1 MTAIFTDFD
10 SSMAEKIVVDSVN
23 NTVDVTFRKTSDT
36 YRFSLSEAEVSD
48 IVSIATARS
57 KGKLLHQLL
66 DIRNGVRVEET
77 TASTP
82 ASNVAVPK
90 VGKKPARTTAS
101 AKVAKPV
108 AKPTA
113 KVKPTTQVGK
123 NTNRVARNVTI

>member
-23 NTVDVTFRKTSDT
+23 NTVDVTFRNSGAT
-36 YRFSLSEAEVSD
+36 YRYSLTEAEVSD

-66 DIRNGVRVEET
+66 DIRNGVLVAQD
-77 TASTP
+77 TAT
-82 ASNVAVPK
+82 ASNVAIPNL
-90 VGKKPARTTAS
+90 GKKPAQTTVS
-101 AKVAKPV
+101 TKVAKPV

-113 KVKPTTQVGK
+113 KVKPATKVS
-123 NTNRVARNVTI
+123 TNRLVRNVTI

>member
-23 NTVDVTFRKTSDT
+23 NTVDVTFRNSGAT
-36 YRFSLSEAEVSD
+36 YRFSLTEAEVSD

-66 DIRNGVRVEET
+66 NIRDGVRVSEAEVS
-77 TASTP
+77 ST

-90 VGKKPARTTAS
+90 VGKKPTRTTAS
-101 AKVAKPV
+101 AKV

-113 KVKPTTQVGK
+113 KVKPTTQVS
-123 NTNRVARNVTI
+123 TNRLVRNVTI

>member
-23 NTVDVTFRKTSDT
+23 NTVDVTFRNSGAT
-36 YRFSLSEAEVSD
+36 YRFSLTEAEVSD

-66 DIRNGVRVEET
+66 NIQEGVLVAQD
-77 TASTP
+77 TAT
-82 ASNVAVPK
+82 ASNVAIPNL
-90 VGKKPARTTAS
+90 GKKPARTTAS

-113 KVKPTTQVGK
+113 KVKPTTQVS
-123 NTNRVARNVTI
+123 TNRLVRNVTI

>member
-23 NTVDVTFRKTSDT
+23 NTVDVTFRNSGAT
-36 YRFSLSEAEVSD
+36 YRFSLTEAEVSD

-66 DIRNGVRVEET
+66 DIRNGGVLVAQDTATALNVAIPNLGKKPAQT
-77 TASTP
+77 TAST
-82 ASNVAVPK
+82 
-90 VGKKPARTTAS
+90 
-101 AKVAKPV
+101 KVAKPV

-113 KVKPTTQVGK
+113 KVKPASKVS
-123 NTNRVARNVTI
+123 TNRLVRNVTI

>member
-23 NTVDVTFRKTSDT
+23 NTVDVTFRNSGAT
-36 YRFSLSEAEVSD
+36 YRFSLTEAEVSD

-66 DIRNGVRVEET
+66 DIRNGVLVAQD
-77 TASTP
+77 TAT
-82 ASNVAVPK
+82 ASNVAIPNL
-90 VGKKPARTTAS
+90 GKKPAQTTVS
-101 AKVAKPV
+101 TKVAKPV

-113 KVKPTTQVGK
+113 KVKPATKVS
-123 NTNRVARNVTI
+123 TNRLVRNVTI

>member
-36 YRFSLSEAEVSD
+36 YRFSLTEAEVSD

-66 DIRNGVRVEET
+66 DIRNGVRVAET
-77 TASTP
+77 STSTP

-90 VGKKPARTTAS
+90 VGKKPTRTTAS
-101 AKVAKPV
+101 AKV

>member
-23 NTVDVTFRKTSDT
+23 NTVDVTFRNSGAT
-36 YRFSLSEAEVSD
+36 YRFSLTEAEVSD

-66 DIRNGVRVEET
+66 NIRDGVLVAQD
-77 TASTP
+77 TAT
-82 ASNVAVPK
+82 ASNVAIPNLS
-90 VGKKPARTTAS
+90 KKPARTTAS
-101 AKVAKPV
+101 TKVAKPV

-113 KVKPTTQVGK
+113 KVKPATQVS
-123 NTNRVARNVTI
+123 TNRLVRNVTI

>member
-23 NTVDVTFRKTSDT
+23 NTVDVTFRNSGAT
-36 YRFSLSEAEVSD
+36 YRFSLTEAEVSD

-66 DIRNGVRVEET
+66 DIRNGVLVAQDTATASNVAIPNLGKKPAQT
-77 TASTP
+77 TAST
-82 ASNVAVPK
+82 
-90 VGKKPARTTAS
+90 
-101 AKVAKPV
+101 KVAKSV

-113 KVKPTTQVGK
+113 KVKPATKVS
-123 NTNRVARNVTI
+123 TNRLVRNVTI

>member
-23 NTVDVTFRKTSDT
+23 NTVDVTFRNSGAT
-36 YRFSLSEAEVSD
+36 YRFSLTEAEVSD

-66 DIRNGVRVEET
+66 NIRDGVLVAQDTATASNVAIPNLGKKPAQT
-77 TASTP
+77 TAST
-82 ASNVAVPK
+82 K
-90 VGKKPARTTAS
+90 G
-101 AKVAKPV
+101 AKPV

-113 KVKPTTQVGK
+113 KVKPATKVS
-123 NTNRVARNVTI
+123 TNRLVRNVTI

>member
-23 NTVDVTFRKTSDT
+23 NTVDVTFRKTGDT
-36 YRFSLSEAEVSD
+36 YRFSLTEAEVSD

-66 DIRNGVRVEET
+66 DIRNGVRVAET
-77 TASTP
+77 ST

-90 VGKKPARTTAS
+90 VGKKPTRTTAS
-101 AKVAKPV
+101 AKV

-113 KVKPTTQVGK
+113 KVKPTTQVAK

>member
-23 NTVDVTFRKTSDT
+23 NTVDVTFRKTGDT
-36 YRFSLSEAEVSD
+36 YRFSLTEAEVSD

-66 DIRNGVRVEET
+66 DIRNGVRVAET
-77 TASTP
+77 STST

-90 VGKKPARTTAS
+90 VGKKPAQTTAS
-101 AKVAKPV
+101 AKV

-113 KVKPTTQVGK
+113 KVKPTTQVAK

>member
-23 NTVDVTFRKTSDT
+23 NTVDVTFRKTGDT
-36 YRFSLSEAEVSD
+36 YRFSLTEAEVSD

-66 DIRNGVRVEET
+66 DIRNGVRVAET
-77 TASTP
+77 STSTP

-101 AKVAKPV
+101 AKVAKP
-108 AKPTA
+108 TA
-113 KVKPTTQVGK
+113 KVKPTTQVAK

>member
-23 NTVDVTFRKTSDT
+23 NTVDVTFRNSGAT
-36 YRFSLSEAEVSD
+36 YRFSLTEAEVSD

-66 DIRNGVRVEET
+66 NIRDGGVLVAQDATASNVAIPNLGKKPAQT
-77 TASTP
+77 TAST
-82 ASNVAVPK
+82 
-90 VGKKPARTTAS
+90 
-101 AKVAKPV
+101 KVAKPV

-113 KVKPTTQVGK
+113 KVKPATKVS
-123 NTNRVARNVTI
+123 TNRLVRNVTI

>member
-23 NTVDVTFRKTSDT
+23 NTVHVTFRKTGDT
-36 YRFSLSEAEVSD
+36 YRFSLTEAEVSD

-66 DIRNGVRVEET
+66 DIRNGVRVAET
-77 TASTP
+77 ST

-90 VGKKPARTTAS
+90 VGMKPARTTAS
-101 AKVAKPV
+101 TKV

-113 KVKPTTQVGK
+113 KVKPTTQVAK

>member
-23 NTVDVTFRKTSDT
+23 NTVDVTFRKTGDT
-36 YRFSLSEAEVSD
+36 YRFSLTEAEVSD

-66 DIRNGVRVEET
+66 DIRNGVRVAET
-77 TASTP
+77 STST

-90 VGKKPARTTAS
+90 VGKKPTRTTAS
-101 AKVAKPV
+101 AKV

-113 KVKPTTQVGK
+113 KVKPTTQVAK

>member
-23 NTVDVTFRKTSDT
+23 NTVDVTFRNSGAT
-36 YRFSLSEAEVSD
+36 YRFSLTEAEVSD

-66 DIRNGVRVEET
+66 DIRNGVRVAET
-77 TASTP
+77 STST

-90 VGKKPARTTAS
+90 VGKKPTRTTAS
-101 AKVAKPV
+101 AKV

-113 KVKPTTQVGK
+113 KVKPTTQVAK

>member
-23 NTVDVTFRKTSDT
+23 NTVDVTFRNSGAT
-36 YRFSLSEAEVSD
+36 YRFSLTEAEVSD

-66 DIRNGVRVEET
+66 DIRNGVLVAQDTATASNVAIPNLGKKPAQT
-77 TASTP
+77 TAST
-82 ASNVAVPK
+82 
-90 VGKKPARTTAS
+90 
-101 AKVAKPV
+101 KVAKPV

-113 KVKPTTQVGK
+113 KVKPATQVS
-123 NTNRVARNVTI
+123 TNRLVRNVTI

>member
-23 NTVDVTFRKTSDT
+23 NTVDVTFRNSGAT
-36 YRFSLSEAEVSD
+36 YRFSLTEAEVSD

-66 DIRNGVRVEET
+66 DIRNGVLVAQDTATASNVAIPNLGKKPAQT
-77 TASTP
+77 TAST
-82 ASNVAVPK
+82 
-90 VGKKPARTTAS
+90 
-101 AKVAKPV
+101 KVAKPV

-113 KVKPTTQVGK
+113 KVKPTTQVS
-123 NTNRVARNVTI
+123 TNRLVRNVTI

>member
-23 NTVDVTFRKTSDT
+23 NTVDVTFRKTGDT
-36 YRFSLSEAEVSD
+36 YRFSLTEAEVSD

-66 DIRNGVRVEET
+66 DIRNGVRVAET
-77 TASTP
+77 STST

-90 VGKKPARTTAS
+90 VGKKPTQTTAS
-101 AKVAKPV
+101 AKV

-113 KVKPTTQVGK
+113 KVKPTTQVAK

>member
-23 NTVDVTFRKTSDT
+23 NTVDVTFRNSGAT
-36 YRFSLSEAEVSD
+36 YRFSLTEAEVSD

-66 DIRNGVRVEET
+66 NIRNGVLVAQDTATASNVAIPNLGKKPAQT
-77 TASTP
+77 TAST
-82 ASNVAVPK
+82 
-90 VGKKPARTTAS
+90 
-101 AKVAKPV
+101 KVAKPV

-113 KVKPTTQVGK
+113 KVKPATKVS
-123 NTNRVARNVTI
+123 TNRVVRNVTI

>member
-36 YRFSLSEAEVSD
+36 YRFSLTEAEVSD
-48 IVSIATARS
+48 IVSITTARS

-66 DIRNGVRVEET
+66 DIRNGVRVAET
-77 TASTP
+77 STST

-90 VGKKPARTTAS
+90 VGKKPTRTTAS
-101 AKVAKPV
+101 AKV

-113 KVKPTTQVGK
+113 KVKPTTQVAK

>member
-36 YRFSLSEAEVSD
+36 YRFSLTEAEVSD

-66 DIRNGVRVEET
+66 DIRNGVRVAET
-77 TASTP
+77 STST

-101 AKVAKPV
+101 AKVAKP
-108 AKPTA
+108 TA
-113 KVKPTTQVGK
+113 KVKPTTQVAK

>member
-1 MTAIFTDFD
+1 MTAVFTDFD
-10 SSMAEKIVVDSVN
+10 STMAERIVVDSAN
-23 NTVDVTFRKTSDT
+23 GTVDVTFRNSGST
-36 YRFSLSEAEVSD
+36 YRFGLSQPEISD
-48 IVSIATARS
+48 IVSVVTARS

-66 DIRNGVRVEET
+66 DIRNGVRVAET
-77 TASTP
+77 STTTP